1 MGTTPPITTNNPQN
15 TRSTKPDQT
24 KTANFRP
31 FSARKGVT
39 GFMHPSP
46 TTRKGVAGFI
56 KRRIRAADSQQG
68 AQTLMLAAS
77 VTILVASEHEQR
89 AFLHP

>member
-1 MGTTPPITTNNPQN
+1 
-15 TRSTKPDQT
+15 
-24 KTANFRP
+24 
-31 FSARKGVT
+31 
-39 GFMHPSP
+39 MHPLP

-77 VTILVASEHEQR
+77 VTMLVASEHEQR